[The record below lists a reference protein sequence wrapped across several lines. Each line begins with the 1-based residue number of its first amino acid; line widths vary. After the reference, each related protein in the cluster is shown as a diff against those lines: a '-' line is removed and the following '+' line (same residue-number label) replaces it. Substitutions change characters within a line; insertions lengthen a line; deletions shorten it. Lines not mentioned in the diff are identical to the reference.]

1 MICTIG
7 GHFAH
12 DKRVYMDPLIS
23 GKVPSP
29 RFHIPDIAGS
39 LFAVCT
45 PLGMIGMRDR
55 RPAAIGLRL
64 ISKLRIGVYLFA
76 TSSFTAMCMIEQQ

>member
-1 MICTIG
+1 
-7 GHFAH
+7 
-12 DKRVYMDPLIS
+12 MDSLIL

-29 RFHIPDIAGS
+29 RFHMLDIAGS
-39 LFAVCT
+39 LFDVYT
-45 PLGMIGMRDR
+45 SLGIIGMRVDT
-55 RPAAIGLRL
+55 PSTIGLRL